1 MIDSEET
8 VRCCQGTQPL
18 VKFLQALARVT
29 GFKALVRDALDYA
42 DVVLHAEQVMRDSLN
57 CCS

>member
-1 MIDSEET
+1 VIDSEET
-8 VRCCQGTQPL
+8 VRCCQGTRPL

-57 CCS
+57 